1 MTTTTTPAPA
11 ARGAGSIAPRRIMAA
26 AATAMLA
33 VTVLASCGTHT
44 GTGSSAAPGASTA
57 ASTKPYGA
65 QGVTPASPAPATLTT
80 IDGQQVSVPGNTPTA
95 LLFFSFSCGE
105 CVGGGKSM
113 AQAQASAQQTG
124 SKAGF
129 LLVDIDPHESA
140 QDVGRF
146 REQIDGKNLPA
157 AVDTGATMSRTYK
170 ISALT
175 TVIVVDPAGKVTY
188 QGHAPSADQILEQL
202 DKAAGK

>member
-1 MTTTTTPAPA
+1 MVMGAIAACGPAADTNPPASQGVNAPSPAPA
-11 ARGAGSIAPRRIMAA
+11 A
-26 AATAMLA
+26 
-33 VTVLASCGTHT
+33 
-44 GTGSSAAPGASTA
+44 
-57 ASTKPYGA
+57 
-65 QGVTPASPAPATLTT
+65 LTT
-80 IDGQQVSVPGNTPTA
+80 IDGRQVSVPGSAPIA

-105 CVGGGKSM
+105 CVGGGKSL
-113 AQAQASAQQTG
+113 AQAQATVQQTG

-129 LLVDIDPHESA
+129 LLVDMDPQESP
-140 QDVGRF
+140 QDAAHF

-157 AVDTGATMSRTYK
+157 VIDTGATLSRTYK
-170 ISALT
+170 ISAPT